1 MQERNRE
8 SSKRSHKSRLDA
20 RRVSKKNSSKAK
32 SKELNP
38 VEKRNQRIEENKK
51 RSGRADNR
59 PKNHLYK
66 KTSSLKK
73 SQKAE
78 ATKKPVQKTGKGY
91 TSKKTASK
99 KAKSDRP
106 NSNARKIGS
115 LIFNKTFK
123 QSQYAYFGFGLIF
136 AYLFL
141 LISSVDT
148 VISEGLFFSYL
159 GVLLLKRPRIHSQG
173 IIVDI
178 FAIGIVFYS
187 LFAFL
192 PNLPYFFSDWRASA
206 WNQYGISLGFLGTIM
221 PLKSLEAIIMLV
233 ASVVFYY
240 HIASWKLNNLGREVL
255 LIMLV
260 GISALA
266 GSIQYFAGN
275 DTLRFLFSENYER
288 SPIKDYSDNLNL
300 IYLIG
305 GLGAV
310 ALFFDS
316 LKSNKL
322 VSALGFS
329 GALLNLF
336 FLINSQSV
344 FYFSIFYGLS
354 CLLIIR
360 LYLRGKPI
368 VQKLFTILI
377 LIAFLSIFI
386 SFNQIWLDIIIND
399 LVGFIG
405 TKTKDL
411 WWVILGSFKQL
422 NIFGNGIATAHAI
435 LPQLSPLEYFIDD
448 YSYRGLYLL
457 TFISD
462 FGFFGFFGLILFVY
476 YLFSQYSRISSDSKI
491 RHRFF
496 YALIIMAFLSRFVTQ
511 SEGLSVGLLLFMLIF
526 LHLSLRI
533 EKDYFLLFS
542 KKSCQR
548 LGLFWLCLGMFWV
561 ASSIFNLPLLSD
573 IRYRL
578 SYADQYDA
586 NVDFKALPLESIEEK
601 DFLISKTKPNK
612 YFLKAYQLLE
622 SRASESEIIE
632 TLYKSAFFDR
642 NNPKVFLQ
650 FGYLLSDYDLNLAN
664 STWYAYFEQDTSTK
678 LNDYISL
685 IYYSK
690 DKYELLLS
698 LERLSYLANEYAV
711 EFALVLNDLDFQKYI
726 ETNSLDRFFIPN
738 SRTQFQFLKRL
749 LEEGFFNEYSE
760 YIAEYKNEIIGI
772 SILEAIKQKEL
783 ANFEQALFVL
793 REHIVPEKIDIFTV
807 KEGKKYIPRVFLQN
821 YPDVEMGM
829 VLIKKDV
836 NEKNFDKALI
846 YVDHILSMDNP
857 PKYAYYWKAEILY
870 RMNEYIDSW
879 FAFMTYLE
887 KANIPQ
893 FPKSSSK

>member
-275 DTLRFLFSENYER
+275 DTLGFLFSENYER

-857 PKYAYYWKAEILY
+857 PKYVYYWKAEILY

-879 FAFMTYLE
+879 FAFMAYLE

-893 FPKSSSK
+893 FPKNQ

>member
-511 SEGLSVGLLLFMLIF
+511 SEGLSVGLLLFLLIF

-793 REHIVPEKIDIFTV
+793 REHIVPEKIDIFEV

-829 VLIKKDV
+829 VLIKEEI
-836 NEKNFDKALI
+836 NEKNYEQALI

-857 PKYAYYWKAEILY
+857 PKYAYYWKAELLY

-879 FAFMTYLE
+879 FAFITYLE

-893 FPKSSSK
+893 FPKNQ

>member
-8 SSKRSHKSRLDA
+8 SSKRSHKSRFDA

-59 PKNHLYK
+59 PKNHLSK

-73 SQKAE
+73 SQKADV
-78 ATKKPVQKTGKGY
+78 TKKPVQKTGKGY

-99 KAKSDRP
+99 KAKSARP

-187 LFAFL
+187 LCAFL
-192 PNLPYFFSDWRASA
+192 PNLPYFFPDWRASA

-233 ASVVFYY
+233 ASIVFYY

-266 GSIQYFAGN
+266 GIIQYFAGN
-275 DTLRFLFSENYER
+275 DTLGFLFSENYER
-288 SPIKDYSDNLNL
+288 SPIKGYSDNLNL
-300 IYLIG
+300 IYLVG

-344 FYFSIFYGLS
+344 FYFSLFYGLS

-377 LIAFLSIFI
+377 LITCLSVFI
-386 SFNQIWLDIIIND
+386 SFNQIWLGIITYD
-399 LVGFIG
+399 LGGFLS
-405 TKTKDL
+405 TKAKEL
-411 WWVILGSFKQL
+411 WWVIWGSFKQL

-435 LPQLSPLEYFIDD
+435 LPQLSPLEYFTED
-448 YSYRGLYLL
+448 YSYRGSYLL
-457 TFISD
+457 AFISD
-462 FGFFGFFGLILFVY
+462 FGFFGFLGLILFLN
-476 YLFSQYSRISSDSKI
+476 YLFSQYSRISKDSKI
-491 RHRFF
+491 RHRFY
-496 YALIIMAFLSRFVTQ
+496 YALIIMAFLTRFVTQ
-511 SEGLSVGLLLFMLIF
+511 SEGLSVGLLLLFLIF

-548 LGLFWLCLGMFWV
+548 IGVFWLCLGMFWV
-561 ASSIFNLPLLSD
+561 IISIFNLPLLSD

-578 SYADQYDA
+578 SYAEQCDA
-586 NVDFKALPLESIEEK
+586 NVDFKALSLESIEEK
-601 DFLISKTKPNK
+601 DSLISKTKPSK

-622 SRASESEIIE
+622 SGAGKSETIE
-632 TLYKSAFFDR
+632 TLYQSAFFDR

-650 FGYLLSDYDLNLAN
+650 FGYLASDYDLNLAN
-664 STWYAYFEQDTSTK
+664 DTWFAYFEQNALTK
-678 LNDYISL
+678 LDDYISL

-690 DKYELLLS
+690 DRYELLLS

-711 EFALVLNDLDFQKYI
+711 EYALVLNDLDFQKYV
-726 ETNSLDRFFIPN
+726 ETNSLDRFFVSN
-738 SRTQFQFLKRL
+738 SRKQFYFLKRL
-749 LEEGFFNEYSE
+749 LEEGFFDKYSE
-760 YIAEYKNEIIGI
+760 YVAGYKNEIIGI
-772 SILEAIKQKEL
+772 SILEAVKQKEL
-783 ANFEQALFVL
+783 ANFEQALFLL
-793 REHIVPEKIDIFTV
+793 REHIVPEKIDIFEV

-829 VLIKKDV
+829 VLIKEEI
-836 NEKNFDKALI
+836 NEKNYEQALI

-857 PKYAYYWKAEILY
+857 PKYAYYWKAEVLY

-893 FPKSSSK
+893 FPKNQ